1 MHCAQEEQ
9 ATKCGIDTDA
19 VTEQR
24 DSIGAIISF
33 ADAQMGCFMLFLL
46 LLAPDRTSI
55 FPTAELHLILLQ
67 ESCPQLYIIYAQR
80 NETKG

>member
-24 DSIGAIISF
+24 DSIGAIISLC
-33 ADAQMGCFMLFLL
+33 ADEYEGRAVREQQKIKVSL
-46 LLAPDRTSI
+46 T
-55 FPTAELHLILLQ
+55 
-67 ESCPQLYIIYAQR
+67 
-80 NETKG
+80 